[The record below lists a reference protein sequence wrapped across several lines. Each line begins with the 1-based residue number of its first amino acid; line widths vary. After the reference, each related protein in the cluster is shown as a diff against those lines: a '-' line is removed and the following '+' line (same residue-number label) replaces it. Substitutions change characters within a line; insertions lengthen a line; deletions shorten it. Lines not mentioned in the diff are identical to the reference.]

1 MNNTAAGYLVP
12 QASAFLVPL
21 CPELAAPALESW
33 AFHASGAGAFL
44 LLYLCADLAAKKALP
59 DANARWFALHALAN
73 IITAGASLRD
83 LASVLSRPMCGM
95 VSPILSWVPTHAGIA
110 IHIYRACG
118 ALRAA
123 RYPLIPRPPALNRP
137 PPPPAPPVLSLQ
149 TALASGRCC
158 ARTTLCTT

>member
-1 MNNTAAGYLVP
+1 MNNTTGLGGLQP

-21 CPELAAPALESW
+21 CPELAAPATESW
-33 AFHASGAGAFL
+33 AFHATHSAAFI
-44 LLYLCADLAAKKALP
+44 LLYFLADLAAKKSLP

-73 IITAGASLRD
+73 MITAGASLRD
-83 LASVLSRPMCGM
+83 LASVLSRPLCGM

-123 RYPLIPRPPALNRP
+123 RYPLILRPPALTA
-137 PPPPAPPVLSLQ
+137 PPPPAAPVLSLQ
-149 TALASGRCC
+149 TALASGPTC
-158 ARTTLCTT
+158 A